1 MQHGCTTAVVSAR
14 SPPPDHLLYLR
25 ISEVQILI
33 FMANYAT
40 VANRGGPLDS
50 KRLWSFSCES
60 VKRSALSLQKNKRT
74 NVRHNN
80 RKKKEE
86 RERNRLQ
93 RQILSTAT
101 CAFFGG
107 FFFHVAIFVWER
119 HCWRRAAFI
128 SPPSHWLKLVTH
140 ALKIHQS
147 SVFSHWRAA
156 CRQAG
161 NHPSSAFKRPQ
172 AHTYTH
178 VHTQMLGAS

>member
-1 MQHGCTTAVVSAR
+1 MPRWQIAAAPLIQRGFDRFPVRASSVQPSA
-14 SPPPDHLLYLR
+14 S
-25 ISEVQILI
+25 
-33 FMANYAT
+33 
-40 VANRGGPLDS
+40 
-50 KRLWSFSCES
+50 
-60 VKRSALSLQKNKRT
+60 KRT
-74 NVRHNN
+74 NERTSDTTTA
-80 RKKKEE
+80 KKKEE

-101 CAFFGG
+101 CAFFGV